1 MTSNPKRLLL
11 SGLSA
16 GLAPFVAA
24 VAVRAADAPAASEA
38 GGATV
43 GEVIVTAQKRSQN
56 IQAVGAAITALG
68 GEAIR
73 AIGRQ
78 DVTAL
83 SVLVPSLEVNQYS
96 PTITVF
102 NIRGV
107 SQNDFTDAQEAP
119 IAFYQDEVYV
129 SALGAISGMNFDL
142 DRIEVLRGPQ
152 GTLFGRNATGGLVQ
166 FFSAKPTRGLEGFVT
181 ATVGSYGQFATEG
194 AISGPLS
201 DSLRARLSFT
211 TNDSGGYIRNT
222 LGPSIGDAAAYAGR
236 FQLAWDAGA
245 HDSLA
250 LKVQLLR
257 NDHERDAGLYSFAA
271 AAPNAAGLGVFVGPD
286 QNPYGTCDG
295 CDPFG
300 YRNPAGSPFVQ
311 SENRV
316 PIFDRTYVD
325 VAVRYEHRFDFATLT
340 SITDYQNLSKKYGE
354 DSDVSPNPVF
364 AYDTYQKFYQMSEEL
379 RLAGETPRLHWIGGV
394 YGLAIRTLN
403 QYQIDATP
411 ILGIQENY
419 GGTLITDSV
428 AVFGQGEY
436 KVAGPLS
443 AILGLR
449 YSYDHKHLEYQHA
462 ENGVQ
467 DFDYATTYPDLA
479 SRRFENFG
487 NWSGKFEL
495 DYKPTANTLI
505 YASVNRGTKSGGFG
519 TISFPPFTHAVVA
532 AIPFGQE
539 VLTNYE
545 GGAKLTLLDRT
556 THLNG
561 SVFSYDYDGYQA
573 FNNVGFS
580 QFITNNRAHDRGVE
594 LEANTRPVAGLYL
607 SAFVTVLDTRV
618 KNLVLP
624 PGGVENAQLPQAP
637 KTSIGWTA
645 RYSHAL
651 GPGDLAV
658 ETDWKR
664 DSSQY
669 LETYNAP
676 VDFEPPHLVGNAR
689 LSYAPAGT
697 KLEAAVFVN
706 NLTNRWYRVYN
717 LDLSLSPLGDVNQTY
732 ARPRTWGGS
741 ITYRF

>member
-1 MTSNPKRLLL
+1 MSSKHRGVLMAA
-11 SGLSA
+11 LSA
-16 GLAPFVAA
+16 GLAPLLATGVA
-24 VAVRAADAPAASEA
+24 RASDASSAA
-38 GGATV
+38 GASTV
-43 GEVIVTAQKRSQN
+43 GEIIVTAQKRSQN

-68 GEAIR
+68 AEQIR
-73 AIGRQ
+73 AVGRQ

-83 SVLVPSLEVNQYS
+83 SGLVPSLEVNQYS

-166 FFSAKPTRGLEGFVT
+166 FFSAKPTRDLEGFVT

-194 AISGPLS
+194 AISGPLT
-201 DSLRARLSFT
+201 DTLRARVSFT
-211 TNDSGGYIRNT
+211 TNDAGGYIRNT
-222 LGPSIGDAAAYAGR
+222 IGPSLGDAAAYAGR
-236 FQLAWDAGA
+236 LQLAWDITSR
-245 HDSLA
+245 DTLTF
-250 LKVQLLR
+250 KTQLLR

-271 AAPNAAGLGVFVGPD
+271 AVPNAQGLGVFIGPN
-286 QNPYGTCDG
+286 QNPYGTCNG

-300 YRNPAGSPFVQ
+300 YVNTSGSPFVQ

-325 VAVRYEHRFDFATLT
+325 AAIRYEHRFDFATLT
-340 SITDYQNLSKKYGE
+340 SITDYQTLFKRYGE
-354 DSDVSPNPVF
+354 DSDVSPQPVF
-364 AYDTYQKFYQMSEEL
+364 AYDTDQKFYQFSEEL
-379 RLAGETPRLHWIGGV
+379 RLAGEASRLHWITGL
-394 YGLAIRTLN
+394 YGLTIHTLDL
-403 QYQIDATP
+403 YQIDATP
-411 ILGIQENY
+411 VLGLQENY

-436 KVAGPLS
+436 ALTNQFS
-443 AILGLR
+443 ATLGLR

-479 SRRFENFG
+479 PERFENFG

-495 DYKPTANTLI
+495 DYKPTSNVLV
-505 YASVNRGTKSGGFG
+505 YASVNRGTKAGGFG
-519 TISFPPFTHAVVA
+519 TISFPPFTHEVAA

-545 GGAKLTLLDRT
+545 GGAKLTLFDRT

-561 SVFSYDYDGYQA
+561 SMFSYDYEGYQA

-594 LEANTRPVAGLYL
+594 LEANSRPVAGLYL
-607 SAFVTVLDTRV
+607 SAFVTLLDTEV
-618 KNLVLP
+618 KDLVLP
-624 PGGVENAQLPQAP
+624 LGGTANTQLPQAP
-637 KTSIGWTA
+637 KASIGWTV
-645 RYSHAL
+645 RYQHPL

-676 VDFEPPHLVGNAR
+676 VDFEPPHLVGNVR
-689 LSYAPAGT
+689 VSYAPTGSRI
-697 KLEAAVFVN
+697 EAAFFIN
-706 NLTNRWYRVYN
+706 NVSNVWYRIYN
-717 LDLSLSPLGDVNQTY
+717 LDLSLSGLGEVNQTY
-732 ARPRTWGGS
+732 ARPRTFGGS
-741 ITYRF
+741 VTYRF